1 MPQPEAGRRACLV
14 MSLALLVLRP
24 GAAMAQS
31 GATPFDLAA
40 LMAVLAQR
48 KGGEAR
54 FTEERTV
61 STLDHPLR
69 ASGRLTFQ
77 APDRFARFTEEPTTE
92 SMEVQGN
99 QVLLKR
105 GKRTRQMTL
114 DGVPEVAALAEAMR
128 GTLGGDA
135 AALQRHFRAQVSGSA
150 ARWVLRLTPLDS
162 RLARTVQQLEIAGL
176 GADVRSLDL
185 RLTGGD
191 RSLMLVE
198 PMAEGVASAPATSA
212 GR

>member
-1 MPQPEAGRRACLV
+1 MAI
-14 MSLALLVLRP
+14 SWLALGP
-24 GAAMAQS
+24 GAALAQS
-31 GATPFDLAA
+31 GATAFDLVA

-48 KGGEAR
+48 KSGEAR

-61 STLDHPLR
+61 SSLDYPLR

-114 DGVPEVAALAEAMR
+114 DAVPEVAALAEAMR
-128 GTLGGDA
+128 GTLSGDA
-135 AALQRHFRAQVSGSA
+135 AALQRHFRAQVSGSP

-185 RLTGGD
+185 RLAGGD

-198 PMAEGVASAPATSA
+198 PVAEGVASAPS
-212 GR
+212 GK